1 MLESLLNLSME
12 IHDLS
17 YKNYLIELF
26 QRDFNTGVFL
36 WMLRKFY
43 EQPFLQNTS
52 GDCFGQFD
60 KVTAQ

>member
-36 WMLRKFY
+36 
-43 EQPFLQNTS
+43 
-52 GDCFGQFD
+52 
-60 KVTAQ
+60 